1 MSNDTLFNA
10 EIEEINDILV
20 VEAIQHF
27 NRLSTRPLSRVSNDF
42 KERYFFD
49 RAQAEMVVRRS
60 YNQTLT
66 ILPVL
71 DNGTIYCWVVNQA
84 KKK

>member
-1 MSNDTLFNA
+1 MSNATLFNV
-10 EIEEINDILV
+10 EIEEINDTLV

-27 NRLSTRPLSRVSNDF
+27 NRLSKRPLFRVSNDF

-71 DNGTIYCWVVNQA
+71 DNGAIYCWVVNQA

>member
-1 MSNDTLFNA
+1 MSNDTLFDA

-27 NRLSTRPLSRVSNDF
+27 NRLAKRPLSRVSNDF